1 MDVVMPQLGETVN
14 EGTIA
19 AWHKKAGDT
28 VEKGEMLLDVE
39 TDKVATEVLAPA
51 SGVVSSINVE
61 EGDTVDVG
69 TVLAVIAVEGEVV
82 VAADATAAAAA
93 TEVTASPSSAGL
105 PAKSAGNRL
114 PAKSA
119 GNRLSPAVRRL
130 LSKHDLDV
138 SAITGSGRDGRVTRQ
153 DVENH
158 IESASG
164 AASDAGVTRVP
175 FDRVRKATAEHM
187 VRSKATSRFQCCRQ
201 SQVVTERRMAS

>member
-51 SGVVSSINVE
+51 SGVVSSINVA

-93 TEVTASPSSAGL
+93 TEVAASPASAG
-105 PAKSAGNRL
+105 L

-158 IESASG
+158 IE
-164 AASDAGVTRVP
+164 
-175 FDRVRKATAEHM
+175 
-187 VRSKATSRFQCCRQ
+187 
-201 SQVVTERRMAS
+201 